1 MDCQMSNLSSPRL
14 PLAALAVIACLF
26 AGCGDDG
33 GGGPSSLD
41 GPYLMTFGAQNRI
54 FSLKTGDA
62 QVTCRPKPGLSEF
75 EMNATALGPDGA
87 SSFKL
92 ILKEYSATRT
102 SYDIGYEIGKPLHV
116 VDVIVSGGYAYK
128 FFQSFRTDNNQ
139 AFNSHCNVELTGA
152 ESGNLTTYK
161 GSLYCV
167 MLWSDTSSKDYSVNI
182 LNNYIDLAAKFE
194 CEY

>member
-1 MDCQMSNLSSPRL
+1 M
-14 PLAALAVIACLF
+14 
-26 AGCGDDG
+26 
-33 GGGPSSLD
+33 D
-41 GPYLMTFGAQNRI
+41 GPYLMTFGAQNKV
-54 FSLKTGDA
+54 FSLKTGEA

-75 EMNATALGPDGA
+75 EMNATALGDGA

-116 VDVIVSGGYAYK
+116 VDVVISGGFAYK

-139 AFNSHCNVELTGA
+139 AFNSHCNVELAGA
-152 ESGNLTTYK
+152 ENGNLTRYK

-167 MLWSDTSSKDYSVNI
+167 MLWSDTASKDYSSNI

>member
-1 MDCQMSNLSSPRL
+1 MDRQMSNCCLAPRRPVHLSL
-14 PLAALAVIACLF
+14 IVLGLAL

-33 GGGPSSLD
+33 GGPSAVE
-41 GPYLMTFGAQNRI
+41 GPYLMTFGAQNRV
-54 FSLKTGDA
+54 FSLEADSA
-62 QVTCRPKPGLSEF
+62 QLTCRPKPGLSEF
-75 EMNATALGPDGA
+75 EVNASGLGDGA

-92 ILKEYSATRT
+92 VLKDYSATKT

-116 VDVIVSGGYAYK
+116 VDVVIGGGYAYK

-139 AFNSHCNVELTGA
+139 AFNSHCNVELVGA
-152 ESGNLTTYK
+152 EKGNLTRYK

-167 MLWSDTSSKDYSVNI
+167 MLWSDTSSKDYSSNI
-182 LNNYIDLAAKFE
+182 LNNYIDVAAKFE